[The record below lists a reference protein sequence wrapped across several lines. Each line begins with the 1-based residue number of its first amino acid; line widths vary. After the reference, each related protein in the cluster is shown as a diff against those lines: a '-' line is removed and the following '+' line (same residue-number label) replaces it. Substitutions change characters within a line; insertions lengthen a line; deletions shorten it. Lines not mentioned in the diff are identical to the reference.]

1 MGQPKDN
8 ISAGLDALLG
18 GSRPS
23 ESQTAPEPRR
33 RGFNLGHGGQ
43 SAIKD
48 RMATS
53 LVVNRSKYAKVRQI
67 AIDNSL
73 NINEVI
79 DVALDMVIE
88 SYEKKYGPIS
98 ASESRISAS
107 DIIRSRKKV
116 ILGGQ
121 KSSRKKASKEC
132 MAPGAISKM
141 PAERRTNAKIINK
154 FRTAES

>member
-1 MGQPKDN
+1 MTAIILSSVTERANILIILYQTIKILLAITINKLIKLFKMGQPKDN

-18 GSRPS
+18 GSKAP
-23 ESQTAPEPRR
+23 EVQLAPEPRR

-53 LVVNRSKYAKVRQI
+53 LVVNRCKYAKIRQI

-88 SYEKKYGPIS
+88 TNEKKYGPIS

-107 DIIRSRKKV
+107 DIIRSRKK
-116 ILGGQ
+116 
-121 KSSRKKASKEC
+121 
-132 MAPGAISKM
+132 
-141 PAERRTNAKIINK
+141 
-154 FRTAES
+154 

>member
-1 MGQPKDN
+1 MMGQPKDN

-53 LVVNRSKYAKVRQI
+53 LVVNRGKYAKVRQI

-88 SYEKKYGPIS
+88 AYEKKYGPIS

-107 DIIRSRKKV
+107 DIIRSRKK
-116 ILGGQ
+116 
-121 KSSRKKASKEC
+121 
-132 MAPGAISKM
+132 
-141 PAERRTNAKIINK
+141 
-154 FRTAES
+154 

>member
-8 ISAGLDALLG
+8 ISAGLGALLRG
-18 GSRPS
+18 NRTIEAQVAEQPK
-23 ESQTAPEPRR
+23 R

-53 LVVNRSKYAKVRQI
+53 LVVNREKYAKIRQI

-79 DVALDMVIE
+79 DIALDMVIE
-88 SYEKKYGPIS
+88 TYEKKYGPIA
-98 ASESRISAS
+98 ASESRISEA
-107 DIIRSRKKV
+107 DIIRREKSR
-116 ILGGQ
+116 Q
-121 KSSRKKASKEC
+121 KFL
-132 MAPGAISKM
+132 I
-141 PAERRTNAKIINK
+141 
-154 FRTAES
+154 